1 MKFFNCQPIM
11 ETEVYRF
18 KCKQSLKWFCITY
31 FDSYAN
37 KVQCLFKGKN
47 ETDVIRQFRSR
58 IGYYTIIDVECV
70 K

>member
-1 MKFFNCQPIM
+1 MVKN
-11 ETEVYRF
+11 
-18 KCKQSLKWFCITY
+18 WFCITY

-47 ETDVIRQFRSR
+47 ETDVIRQFRNR

-70 K
+70 A